1 VVEVSALDQLDYYL
15 TSLDELGGILIDADQ
30 SASVGKGVLRLTLG
44 TILASKGAIFLYHH
58 KNDELSILASQ
69 GLKKR
74 KPFSSPKKLTDQ
86 SVKHRYGHIDLERPP
101 TWITGELKKCIL
113 ESGAKI
119 MVPLFHKDRL
129 LGLLCVGKKFMGE
142 AYTNAEI
149 KILEIVANHLTK
161 ALYNYELIQSVDE
174 KGKQLNLKLLELETL
189 FDISVAISSVLDVDE
204 LGEEILWRS
213 VGILNASK
221 GMMLMPKENSPIL
234 EPNSSFNWEETTV
247 LISKKL
253 TIFKKIEDLKSGV
266 ILAPGDKNSLQK
278 KLGEDHIIIAP
289 LQAKGTVLGYMLLC
303 NKETRH
309 GVEAFT
315 KMDLDLL
322 SALCNQAA
330 VALDNARLF
339 RDIKEAK
346 QFNESILGSIATGV
360 ITLDPLGEIDSINQA
375 GIKILKTKMD
385 EIVGNH
391 YMYMFEK
398 DADIIGLIQKVEIEN
413 TIHSEINMSF
423 LTVSKDAVVN
433 VSAAPR
439 IDIGG
444 NIKGLVI
451 AIEDITDVS
460 KVKNTFKRYVSKQV
474 VDELLDDD
482 SKLNLGG
489 EKREVTIL
497 FSDIRGFTSMS
508 EKMSPENVVSSLNEY
523 FSDMIDIVFKY
534 NGTLD
539 KIIGDELMI
548 VYGAPISAENDTER
562 AVTTA
567 VEMQKQITRLNKIRK
582 KRKDPPITV
591 GIGINRGVV
600 VSGNVGSRDM
610 MDYTVIGDTVNLGA
624 RLCSAA
630 GPGEILVSSSAWK
643 ETRKLYS
650 YKELEP
656 IKVKG
661 KKNKVSVY
669 RIEYESKKLVL
680 KGQNPTK
687 K

>member
-15 TSLDELGGILIDADQ
+15 TSLGELGEILIDADK

-44 TILASKGAIFLYHH
+44 TVMASKGAIFLYHH
-58 KNDELSILASQ
+58 KSDQLSILASQ

-74 KPFSSPKKLTDQ
+74 NLFSSPKKLSSQ
-86 SVKHRYGHIDLERPP
+86 SVKHRYGHIELAPP
-101 TWITGELKKCIL
+101 PSWITGELKKCIL
-113 ESGAKI
+113 ESGGKI
-119 MVPLFHKDRL
+119 LAPLFHKDRL

-142 AYTNAEI
+142 AYTGAEI

-161 ALYNYELIQSVDE
+161 ALYNYELIQNVDE

-234 EPNSSFNWEETTV
+234 EPNSSFNWEGFDA

-253 TIFKKIEDLKSGV
+253 TIFKKIEDSKSGV
-266 ILAPGDKNSLQK
+266 ILTPGDKNSLQK
-278 KLGEDHIIIAP
+278 KLGEDHVIIVPI
-289 LQAKGTVLGYMLLC
+289 QTKENILGYMVLC

-309 GVEAFT
+309 GVDAFT
-315 KMDLDLL
+315 QTDLDLL
-322 SALCNQAA
+322 SALCNQGA

-339 RDIKEAK
+339 KDITEAK

-360 ITLDPLGEIDSINQA
+360 ITLDPLGEIDSINRA
-375 GIKILKTKMD
+375 GMNILKMNKEET
-385 EIVGNH
+385 VGNH
-391 YMYMFEK
+391 YMYLFEK
-398 DADIIGLIQKVEIEN
+398 DMEIIGLIQKVEMDN
-413 TIHSEINMSF
+413 ATHSEINMSF
-423 LTVSKDAVVN
+423 LTVSKETVVN

-439 IDIGG
+439 IDPSGSVR
-444 NIKGLVI
+444 GLVI

-482 SKLNLGG
+482 AKLNLGG
-489 EKREVTIL
+489 EEREVTIL

-508 EKMSPENVVSSLNEY
+508 ENMSPENVVSTLNEY

-548 VYGAPISAENDTER
+548 VYGAPISAEDDTQR

-567 VEMQKQITRLNKIRK
+567 VEMQKQIIRLNKKRR
-582 KRKDPPITV
+582 KRKEIPISA
-591 GIGINRGVV
+591 GIGINRGIV
-600 VSGNVGSRDM
+600 VSGNIGSRDM

-630 GPGEILVSSSAWK
+630 GPGEILVSSTVWK
-643 ETRKLYS
+643 ETPKHYS
-650 YKELEP
+650 YKKLEP

-669 RIEYESKKLVL
+669 LIEHDS
-680 KGQNPTK
+680 
-687 K
+687 

>member
-1 VVEVSALDQLDYYL
+1 MVEVSALDQLDYYL
-15 TSLDELGGILIDADQ
+15 TSLGELGEILIDADK

-44 TILASKGAIFLYHH
+44 TVMASKGAIFLYHH
-58 KNDELSILASQ
+58 KSDQLSILASQ

-74 KPFSSPKKLTDQ
+74 NLFSSPKKLSSQ
-86 SVKHRYGHIDLERPP
+86 SVKHRYGHIELAPP
-101 TWITGELKKCIL
+101 PSWITGELKKCIL
-113 ESGAKI
+113 ESGGKI
-119 MVPLFHKDRL
+119 LAPLFHKDRL

-142 AYTNAEI
+142 AYTGAEI

-161 ALYNYELIQSVDE
+161 ALYNYELIQNVDE

-234 EPNSSFNWEETTV
+234 EPNSSFNWEGFDA

-253 TIFKKIEDLKSGV
+253 TIFKKIEDSKSGA
-266 ILAPGDKNSLQK
+266 ILTPGDKNSLQK
-278 KLGEDHIIIAP
+278 KLGEDHVIIAP
-289 LQAKGTVLGYMLLC
+289 IQAKENILGYMVLC

-309 GVEAFT
+309 GVDAFT
-315 KMDLDLL
+315 QTDLDLL
-322 SALCNQAA
+322 SALCNQGA

-339 RDIKEAK
+339 KDITEAK

-360 ITLDPLGEIDSINQA
+360 ITLDPLGEIDSINRA
-375 GIKILKTKMD
+375 GMNILKMNKD
-385 EIVGNH
+385 ETVGNH
-391 YMYMFEK
+391 YMYLFEK
-398 DADIIGLIQKVEIEN
+398 DMEIIGLIQKVEMDN
-413 TIHSEINMSF
+413 ATHSEINMSF
-423 LTVSKDAVVN
+423 LTVSKETVVN

-439 IDIGG
+439 IDPSGSVR
-444 NIKGLVI
+444 GLVI

-482 SKLNLGG
+482 AKLNLGG
-489 EKREVTIL
+489 EEREVTIL

-508 EKMSPENVVSSLNEY
+508 ENMSPENVVSTLNEY

-548 VYGAPISAENDTER
+548 VYGAPISAEDDTQR
-562 AVTTA
+562 AVATA
-567 VEMQKQITRLNKIRK
+567 VEMQKQIIRLNKKRR
-582 KRKDPPITV
+582 KRKEIPISA
-591 GIGINRGVV
+591 GIGINRGIV
-600 VSGNVGSRDM
+600 VSGNIGSRDM

-630 GPGEILVSSSAWK
+630 GAGEILVSSTVWK
-643 ETRKLYS
+643 ETPKHYS
-650 YKELEP
+650 YKKLEP

-669 RIEYESKKLVL
+669 LIEHDS
-680 KGQNPTK
+680 
-687 K
+687 

>member
-1 VVEVSALDQLDYYL
+1 
-15 TSLDELGGILIDADQ
+15 
-30 SASVGKGVLRLTLG
+30 
-44 TILASKGAIFLYHH
+44 
-58 KNDELSILASQ
+58 
-69 GLKKR
+69 
-74 KPFSSPKKLTDQ
+74 
-86 SVKHRYGHIDLERPP
+86 
-101 TWITGELKKCIL
+101 
-113 ESGAKI
+113 
-119 MVPLFHKDRL
+119 
-129 LGLLCVGKKFMGE
+129 MGE
-142 AYTNAEI
+142 AYTSAEI

-161 ALYNYELIQSVDE
+161 ALYNYELIQNVDE

-234 EPNSSFNWEETTV
+234 EPNSSFNWEDTDA

-253 TIFKKIEDLKSGV
+253 TIFKKIDDSKSGA
-266 ILAPGDKNSLQK
+266 ILTPEDKNSLQK
-278 KLGEDHIIIAP
+278 KLGEDHVIIAP
-289 LQAKGTVLGYMLLC
+289 IQAKENILGYMVLC

-315 KMDLDLL
+315 QTDLDLL
-322 SALCNQAA
+322 SALCNQGA

-339 RDIKEAK
+339 KDITEAK
-346 QFNESILGSIATGV
+346 QFNESILGSIATSV
-360 ITLDPLGEIDSINQA
+360 ITLDPLGEIDSINEA
-375 GIKILKTKMD
+375 GMNILKMNRD
-385 EIVGNH
+385 EIIGNH
-391 YMYMFEK
+391 YMYLFEK
-398 DADIIGLIQKVEIEN
+398 DMEIIGLIQMTEMEN
-413 TIHSEINMSF
+413 TIHSEINMPF
-423 LTVSKDAVVN
+423 LTVSKEAVVN
-433 VSAAPR
+433 VSVAPR
-439 IDIGG
+439 IDPSGSVR
-444 NIKGLVI
+444 GLVI

-482 SKLNLGG
+482 AKLNLGG
-489 EKREVTIL
+489 EEREVTIL

-508 EKMSPENVVSSLNEY
+508 ENMSPENVVSTLNEY

-548 VYGAPISAENDTER
+548 VYGAPISAKDDTQR

-567 VEMQKQITRLNKIRK
+567 VEMQKQITRLNNKRK
-582 KRKDPPITV
+582 KRNDMPISA
-591 GIGINRGVV
+591 GIGINRGIV
-600 VSGNVGSRDM
+600 VSGNIGSRDM

-630 GPGEILVSSSAWK
+630 GSGEILVSSTVWK
-643 ETRKLYS
+643 ETQKHYS
-650 YKELEP
+650 YKKLEP

-661 KKNKVSVY
+661 KKNKVGVY
-669 RIEYESKKLVL
+669 RIDHD
-680 KGQNPTK
+680 G
-687 K
+687 

>member
-1 VVEVSALDQLDYYL
+1 MVEVSAVDQLDYYL
-15 TSLDELGGILIDADQ
+15 TSLDELGEILIDADQ

-44 TILASKGAIFLYHH
+44 TVMASKGAIFLYHH
-58 KNDELSILASQ
+58 SSDQLSILASQ

-74 KPFSSPKKLTDQ
+74 NPFSSPKKLPSQ
-86 SVKHRYGHIDLERPP
+86 SAKHRYGHIELESPP
-101 TWITGELKKCIL
+101 SWITGELKKCIL
-113 ESGAKI
+113 ESGGKI
-119 MVPLFHKDRL
+119 LVPLFHKDRL

-149 KILEIVANHLTK
+149 KILEIIASHLTK
-161 ALYNYELIQSVDE
+161 ALYNYELIQNVDE

-234 EPNSSFNWEETTV
+234 EPNSSFNWEDSDA

-253 TIFKKIEDLKSGV
+253 TIFKKIDDSKSGV
-266 ILAPGDKNSLQK
+266 ILTPEDKNSLQK
-278 KLGEDHIIIAP
+278 KLGEDHVIIAP
-289 LQAKGTVLGYMLLC
+289 IQAKENILGYMVLC

-315 KMDLDLL
+315 QTDLDLL
-322 SALCNQAA
+322 SALCNQGA

-339 RDIKEAK
+339 KDITEAK

-360 ITLDPLGEIDSINQA
+360 ITLDPLGEIDSINRA
-375 GIKILKTKMD
+375 GTNILKMNRDDT
-385 EIVGNH
+385 IGNH
-391 YMYMFEK
+391 YMYLFEK
-398 DADIIGLIQKVEIEN
+398 DMEIIGLIQRAEMEN
-413 TIHSEINMSF
+413 TTHSEINMSF
-423 LTVSKDAVVN
+423 LTVSKEAVVN

-439 IDIGG
+439 IDPNGSVR
-444 NIKGLVI
+444 GLVV

-482 SKLNLGG
+482 AKLNLGG
-489 EKREVTIL
+489 EEREVTIL

-508 EKMSPENVVSSLNEY
+508 ENMSPENVVSTLNEY

-548 VYGAPISAENDTER
+548 VYGAPISAEDDTQR

-567 VEMQKQITRLNKIRK
+567 VEMQKQIICLNKKRK
-582 KRKDPPITV
+582 KRKDMPISA
-591 GIGINRGVV
+591 GIGINRGIV
-600 VSGNVGSRDM
+600 VSGNIGSRDM

-630 GPGEILVSSSAWK
+630 GPGEILVSSTVWK
-643 ETRKLYS
+643 ETQKHYS
-650 YKELEP
+650 YKKLEP

-661 KKNKVSVY
+661 KKNKVSIY
-669 RIEYESKKLVL
+669 RIEHD
-680 KGQNPTK
+680 G
-687 K
+687 

>member
-1 VVEVSALDQLDYYL
+1 MVDVGLSDQFDYYL
-15 TSLDELGGILIDADQ
+15 GSLGELGEILIDADQ

-44 TILASKGAIFLYHH
+44 TVMASKGAIFLYHH
-58 KNDELSILASQ
+58 SSDQLSILASQ

-74 KPFSSPKKLTDQ
+74 NPFSSPKKLPSQ
-86 SVKHRYGHIDLERPP
+86 SAKHRYGHIELESPP
-101 TWITGELKKCIL
+101 SWITGELKKCIL
-113 ESGAKI
+113 ESGGKI
-119 MVPLFHKDRL
+119 LAPLFHKDRL

-149 KILEIVANHLTK
+149 KILEIVASHLTK
-161 ALYNYELIQSVDE
+161 ALYNYELIQNVDE

-234 EPNSSFNWEETTV
+234 EPNSSFNWEDSDA

-253 TIFKKIEDLKSGV
+253 TIFKKIDDSKSGV
-266 ILAPGDKNSLQK
+266 ILTPEDKNSLQK
-278 KLGEDHIIIAP
+278 KLGEDHVIIAP
-289 LQAKGTVLGYMLLC
+289 IQAKENILGYMVLC

-315 KMDLDLL
+315 QTDLDLL
-322 SALCNQAA
+322 SALCNQGA

-339 RDIKEAK
+339 KDITEAK

-360 ITLDPLGEIDSINQA
+360 ITLDPLGEIDSINRA
-375 GIKILKTKMD
+375 GMNILKMNRD
-385 EIVGNH
+385 ETVGNH
-391 YMYMFEK
+391 YMYLFEK
-398 DADIIGLIQKVEIEN
+398 DMEIIGLIQRTEMEN
-413 TIHSEINMSF
+413 TTHSEINMSF
-423 LTVSKDAVVN
+423 LTASKEAVVN
-433 VSAAPR
+433 VSVAPR
-439 IDIGG
+439 IDPSGSVR
-444 NIKGLVI
+444 GLVI

-482 SKLNLGG
+482 AKLNLGG
-489 EKREVTIL
+489 EEREVTIL

-508 EKMSPENVVSSLNEY
+508 ENMSPENVVSTLNEY

-548 VYGAPISAENDTER
+548 VYGAPISAEDDTQR
-562 AVTTA
+562 AVT
-567 VEMQKQITRLNKIRK
+567 QQWKCKNRL
-582 KRKDPPITV
+582 P
-591 GIGINRGVV
+591 
-600 VSGNVGSRDM
+600 
-610 MDYTVIGDTVNLGA
+610 A
-624 RLCSAA
+624 
-630 GPGEILVSSSAWK
+630 
-643 ETRKLYS
+643 
-650 YKELEP
+650 
-656 IKVKG
+656 
-661 KKNKVSVY
+661 
-669 RIEYESKKLVL
+669 
-680 KGQNPTK
+680 
-687 K
+687 

>member
-1 VVEVSALDQLDYYL
+1 MIETSATDQLDYYL
-15 TSLDELGGILIDADQ
+15 TSLDELGEILIDAEQ
-30 SASVGKGVLRLTLG
+30 SGSVGKGILRLTLG
-44 TILASKGAIFLYHH
+44 TVMASKGAIFLYNQ
-58 KNDELSILASQ
+58 KKDELSILASQ

-74 KPFSSPKKLTDQ
+74 KPFSPPKKLPDQ
-86 SVKHRYGHIDLERPP
+86 SEKHRYDHIKLDKTPQ
-101 TWITGELKKCIL
+101 WITGELKKCIT
-113 ESGAKI
+113 ESDMKI
-119 MVPLFHKDRL
+119 LVPLFHKDHM
-129 LGLLCVGKKFMGE
+129 LGVLCVGKKFMGE
-142 AYTNAEI
+142 IFTEAEL
-149 KILEIVANHLTK
+149 KILEIIANHLTK
-161 ALYNYELIQSVDE
+161 ALYNYELIQDVEE
-174 KGKQLNLKLLELETL
+174 KQTQLNLKLLELETL

-221 GMMLMPKENSPIL
+221 GMMLVPKENSPIL
-234 EPNSSFNWEETTV
+234 EPNSSFNWEDMDA

-253 TIFKKIEDLKSGV
+253 AVFKKIEDEKSGL
-266 ILAPGDKNSLQK
+266 IFTPEDKNSLQK
-278 KLGEDHIIIAP
+278 KLGEYHIIIAP
-289 LQAKGTVLGYMLLC
+289 LRAKDNLLGYMLLC

-315 KMDLDLL
+315 QTDLDLL
-322 SALCNQAA
+322 SALCNQGA

-339 RDIKEAK
+339 KDITKAK

-375 GIKILKTKMD
+375 GLDILKMSMD
-385 EIVGNH
+385 EIIGNH
-391 YMYMFEK
+391 YMYLFEK
-398 DADIIGLIQKVEIEN
+398 DDEILELIQMAELEN
-413 TIHSEINMSF
+413 TTHSEINMSF
-423 LTVSKDAVVN
+423 LTVSIEAVVN
-433 VSAAPR
+433 VSVAPR
-439 IDIGG
+439 IDPDG
-444 NIKGLVI
+444 NIQGLVI
-451 AIEDITDVS
+451 AIEDISDVS

-482 SKLNLGG
+482 AKLNLGG
-489 EKREVTIL
+489 EEREVTIL

-508 EKMSPENVVSSLNEY
+508 ENMNPESVVSTLNEY

-548 VYGAPISAENDTER
+548 VYGAPISAEDDTQR

-567 VEMQKQITRLNKIRK
+567 VEMQEQITRLNKKRK
-582 KRKDPPITV
+582 KRKDAPIMV

-600 VSGNVGSRDM
+600 VSGNIGSRDM

-630 GPGEILVSSSAWK
+630 GPGEILVSPTVWK
-643 ETRKLYS
+643 ETKKQYSFEKLD
-650 YKELEP
+650 P

-661 KKNKVSVY
+661 KKNKVMVY
-669 RIEYESKKLVL
+669 RIENGK
-680 KGQNPTK
+680 
-687 K
+687 

>member
-1 VVEVSALDQLDYYL
+1 VVEVSAVDQLDYYL
-15 TSLDELGGILIDADQ
+15 TSLDELGEILIDADQ

-44 TILASKGAIFLYHH
+44 TVMASKGAIFLYHH
-58 KNDELSILASQ
+58 KSDQLSILASQ

-74 KPFSSPKKLTDQ
+74 NPFSSPKKLSSQ
-86 SVKHRYGHIDLERPP
+86 SVKHRYGHIELIPP
-101 TWITGELKKCIL
+101 PSWITGELKKCIL
-113 ESGAKI
+113 ESGGKI
-119 MVPLFHKDRL
+119 LAPLFHKDRL

-142 AYTNAEI
+142 AYTGAEI

-161 ALYNYELIQSVDE
+161 ALYNYELIQNVDE

-234 EPNSSFNWEETTV
+234 EPNSSFNWEGFDA

-253 TIFKKIEDLKSGV
+253 TIFKKIEDSKSGA
-266 ILAPGDKNSLQK
+266 ILTPGDKNSLQK
-278 KLGEDHIIIAP
+278 KLGEDHVIIAP
-289 LQAKGTVLGYMLLC
+289 IQAKENILGYMVLC

-309 GVEAFT
+309 GVDAFT
-315 KMDLDLL
+315 QTDLDLL
-322 SALCNQAA
+322 SALCNQGA

-339 RDIKEAK
+339 KDITEAK

-360 ITLDPLGEIDSINQA
+360 ITLDPLGEIDSINRA
-375 GIKILKTKMD
+375 GMNILKMNKD
-385 EIVGNH
+385 ETVGNH
-391 YMYMFEK
+391 YMYLFEK
-398 DADIIGLIQKVEIEN
+398 DMEIIGLIQRVEMDN
-413 TIHSEINMSF
+413 ATHSEINMSF
-423 LTVSKDAVVN
+423 LTVSKETVVN

-439 IDIGG
+439 IDPSGSVR
-444 NIKGLVI
+444 GLVI

-482 SKLNLGG
+482 AKLNLGG
-489 EKREVTIL
+489 EEREVTIL

-508 EKMSPENVVSSLNEY
+508 ENMSPESVVSTLNEY

-548 VYGAPISAENDTER
+548 VYGAPISAEDDTQR

-567 VEMQKQITRLNKIRK
+567 VEMQKQIIRLNKKRR
-582 KRKDPPITV
+582 KRKEIPISA
-591 GIGINRGVV
+591 GIGINRGIV
-600 VSGNVGSRDM
+600 VSGNIGSRDM

-630 GPGEILVSSSAWK
+630 GPGEILVSSTVWK
-643 ETRKLYS
+643 ETPKHYS
-650 YKELEP
+650 YKKLEP

-669 RIEYESKKLVL
+669 LIEHDS
-680 KGQNPTK
+680 
-687 K
+687 

>member
-1 VVEVSALDQLDYYL
+1 MVEVNALDQLDYYL
-15 TSLDELGGILIDADQ
+15 ASLDELGEILIDADQ
-30 SASVGKGVLRLTLG
+30 SASVSKGVLRLTLG
-44 TILASKGAIFLYHH
+44 TVMASKGAIFLYHH
-58 KNDELSILASQ
+58 EGDQLSILAAQ
-69 GLKKR
+69 GLKKQN
-74 KPFSSPKKLTDQ
+74 PFSSPRNLSGQ
-86 SVKHRYGHIDLERPP
+86 CLKHRHGHIELDKNQS
-101 TWITGELKKCIL
+101 WITGELKKCIL
-113 ESGAKI
+113 ELGAKI
-119 MVPLFHKDRL
+119 LVPLFHKDRL

-142 AYTNAEI
+142 SYTSAEI
-149 KILEIVANHLTK
+149 KILKIVANHLTK

-234 EPNSSFNWEETTV
+234 EPNSSFNWEDTDV
-247 LISKKL
+247 LISKRL
-253 TIFKKIEDLKSGV
+253 TIFKKIDDIKSGV
-266 ILAPGDKNSLQK
+266 ILTPEDKNSLQK
-278 KLGEDHIIIAP
+278 KLGEHHIIIAP
-289 LQAKGTVLGYMLLC
+289 IRAKDNILGYMVLC

-315 KMDLDLL
+315 QTDLDLL
-322 SALCNQAA
+322 SALCNQGA

-339 RDIKEAK
+339 RDITEAK

-375 GIKILKTKMD
+375 GMNILKMNSD
-385 EIVGNH
+385 EIIGNH
-391 YMYMFEK
+391 YMYLFEK
-398 DADIIGLIQKVEIEN
+398 DMEIIGLIQMTEMEN
-413 TIHSEINMSF
+413 KIHSEINMSF
-423 LTVSKDAVVN
+423 LTVSKEAVVN
-433 VSAAPR
+433 VSVAPR
-439 IDIGG
+439 IDPSGSVR
-444 NIKGLVI
+444 GLVI

-482 SKLNLGG
+482 AKLNLGG
-489 EKREVTIL
+489 EEREVTIL

-508 EKMSPENVVSSLNEY
+508 ENMSPENVVSTLNEY

-548 VYGAPISAENDTER
+548 VYGAPISAKDDTQR

-567 VEMQKQITRLNKIRK
+567 VEMQKQITRLNKERT
-582 KRKDPPITV
+582 KRKDMPISA
-591 GIGINRGVV
+591 GIGINRGIV
-600 VSGNVGSRDM
+600 VSGNIGSRDM

-630 GPGEILVSSSAWK
+630 GPGEILVSSAVWK
-643 ETRKLYS
+643 ETQKHCS
-650 YKELEP
+650 YKKLEP

-661 KKNKVSVY
+661 KKNKVGVY
-669 RIEYESKKLVL
+669 RIEHD
-680 KGQNPTK
+680 G
-687 K
+687 

>member
-1 VVEVSALDQLDYYL
+1 MVEVNALDRLDYYL
-15 TSLDELGGILIDADQ
+15 ASLDELGEILIDADQ
-30 SASVGKGVLRLTLG
+30 SASVSKGVLRLTLG
-44 TILASKGAIFLYHH
+44 TVMASKGAIFLYHH
-58 KNDELSILASQ
+58 EGDQLSILAAQ
-69 GLKKR
+69 GLKKET
-74 KPFSSPKKLTDQ
+74 PLSSPRNLSGQ
-86 SVKHRYGHIDLERPP
+86 CLKHRYGHIELDKNQS
-101 TWITGELKKCIL
+101 WITGELKKGIL
-113 ESGAKI
+113 ELGAKI
-119 MVPLFHKDRL
+119 LVPLFHKDRL

-142 AYTNAEI
+142 SYTSAEI
-149 KILEIVANHLTK
+149 KILKIVANHLTK
-161 ALYNYELIQSVDE
+161 ALYNYELIQNVDE

-234 EPNSSFNWEETTV
+234 EPNSSFNWEDTDV

-253 TIFKKIEDLKSGV
+253 TIFKKIDDIKSGV
-266 ILAPGDKNSLQK
+266 ILTPEDKNSLQK
-278 KLGEDHIIIAP
+278 KLGEHHIIIAP
-289 LQAKGTVLGYMLLC
+289 IRAKDNILGYMVLC

-315 KMDLDLL
+315 QTDLDLL
-322 SALCNQAA
+322 SALCNQGA

-339 RDIKEAK
+339 KDITEAK

-375 GIKILKTKMD
+375 GMNILKMNSD
-385 EIVGNH
+385 EIIGNH
-391 YMYMFEK
+391 YMYLFEK
-398 DADIIGLIQKVEIEN
+398 DMEIIGLIQMTEMEN
-413 TIHSEINMSF
+413 KIHSEINMSF
-423 LTVSKDAVVN
+423 LTVSKEAVVN
-433 VSAAPR
+433 VSVAPR
-439 IDIGG
+439 IDPSGSVR
-444 NIKGLVI
+444 GLVI

-482 SKLNLGG
+482 AKLNLGG
-489 EKREVTIL
+489 EEREVTIL

-508 EKMSPENVVSSLNEY
+508 ENMSPENVVSTLNEY

-548 VYGAPISAENDTER
+548 VYGAPISAEDDTQR

-567 VEMQKQITRLNKIRK
+567 VEMQKQIICLNKKRK
-582 KRKDPPITV
+582 KRKDMPISA
-591 GIGINRGVV
+591 GIGINRGIV
-600 VSGNVGSRDM
+600 VSGNIGSRDM

-630 GPGEILVSSSAWK
+630 GPGEILVSSTVWK
-643 ETRKLYS
+643 ETQKYYS
-650 YKELEP
+650 YKKLEP

-661 KKNKVSVY
+661 KKNKVSIY
-669 RIEYESKKLVL
+669 RIEHD
-680 KGQNPTK
+680 G
-687 K
+687 

>member
-1 VVEVSALDQLDYYL
+1 MVEVSAVDQLDYYL
-15 TSLDELGGILIDADQ
+15 TSLDELGEILIDADQ

-44 TILASKGAIFLYHH
+44 TVMASKGAIFLYHP
-58 KNDELSILASQ
+58 KSDQLSILASQ

-74 KPFSSPKKLTDQ
+74 NPFPSPKNLSDKSL
-86 SVKHRYGHIDLERPP
+86 KHRYGHIDLDKNHS
-101 TWITGELKKCIL
+101 WITGKLKKCIL
-113 ESGAKI
+113 ELSAKI
-119 MVPLFHKDRL
+119 LVPLFHKDRL
-129 LGLLCVGKKFMGE
+129 LGVLCVGKKFMGE
-142 AYTNAEI
+142 AYTSAEI

-161 ALYNYELIQSVDE
+161 ALYNYELIQNVDE

-234 EPNSSFNWEETTV
+234 EPNSSFNWEDTDA

-253 TIFKKIEDLKSGV
+253 TIFKKIDDSKSGA
-266 ILAPGDKNSLQK
+266 ILTPEDKNSLQK
-278 KLGEDHIIIAP
+278 KLGEDHVIIAP
-289 LQAKGTVLGYMLLC
+289 IQAKENILGYMVLC

-315 KMDLDLL
+315 QTDLDLL
-322 SALCNQAA
+322 SALCNQGA

-339 RDIKEAK
+339 KDITEAK
-346 QFNESILGSIATGV
+346 QFNESILGSIATSV
-360 ITLDPLGEIDSINQA
+360 ITIDPLGEIDSINQA
-375 GIKILKTKMD
+375 GMNILKMNRD
-385 EIVGNH
+385 EIIGNH
-391 YMYMFEK
+391 YMYLFEK
-398 DADIIGLIQKVEIEN
+398 DMEIIGLIQMTEMEN
-413 TIHSEINMSF
+413 TIHSEINMPF
-423 LTVSKDAVVN
+423 LTVSKEAVVN
-433 VSAAPR
+433 VSVAPR
-439 IDIGG
+439 IDPSGSVR
-444 NIKGLVI
+444 GLVI

-482 SKLNLGG
+482 AKLNLGG
-489 EKREVTIL
+489 EEREVTIL

-508 EKMSPENVVSSLNEY
+508 ENMSPENVVSTLNEY

-548 VYGAPISAENDTER
+548 VYGAPISAKDDTQR

-567 VEMQKQITRLNKIRK
+567 VEMQKQITRLNNKRK
-582 KRKDPPITV
+582 KRNDMPISA
-591 GIGINRGVV
+591 GIGINRGIV
-600 VSGNVGSRDM
+600 VSGNIGSRDM

-630 GPGEILVSSSAWK
+630 GSGEILVSSTVWK
-643 ETRKLYS
+643 ETQKHYS
-650 YKELEP
+650 YKKLEP

-661 KKNKVSVY
+661 KKNKVGVY
-669 RIEYESKKLVL
+669 RIDHD
-680 KGQNPTK
+680 G
-687 K
+687 

>member
-1 VVEVSALDQLDYYL
+1 MVDIGLSDQLDYYL
-15 TSLDELGGILIDADQ
+15 ASLDELGEILIDADQ
-30 SASVGKGVLRLTLG
+30 SASVSKGVLRLTLG
-44 TILASKGAIFLYHH
+44 TVMASKGAIFLYHH
-58 KNDELSILASQ
+58 EGDQLSILAAQ
-69 GLKKR
+69 GLKKQN
-74 KPFSSPKKLTDQ
+74 PFSSPRNLSGQ
-86 SVKHRYGHIDLERPP
+86 CLKHRHGHIELDKNQS
-101 TWITGELKKCIL
+101 WITGELKKCIL
-113 ESGAKI
+113 ELGAKI
-119 MVPLFHKDRL
+119 LVPLFHKDRL

-142 AYTNAEI
+142 SYTSAEI
-149 KILEIVANHLTK
+149 KILKIVANHLTK

-234 EPNSSFNWEETTV
+234 EPNSSFNWEDTDV

-253 TIFKKIEDLKSGV
+253 TIFKKIDDIKSGV
-266 ILAPGDKNSLQK
+266 ILTPEDKNSLQK
-278 KLGEDHIIIAP
+278 KLGEHHIIIAP
-289 LQAKGTVLGYMLLC
+289 IRAKDNILGYMVLC

-315 KMDLDLL
+315 QTDLDLL
-322 SALCNQAA
+322 SALCNQGA

-339 RDIKEAK
+339 KDITEAK

-375 GIKILKTKMD
+375 GMNILKMNSD
-385 EIVGNH
+385 EIIGNH
-391 YMYMFEK
+391 YMYLFEK
-398 DADIIGLIQKVEIEN
+398 DMEIIGLIQMTEMEN
-413 TIHSEINMSF
+413 KIHSEINMSF
-423 LTVSKDAVVN
+423 LTVSKEAVVN
-433 VSAAPR
+433 VSVAPR
-439 IDIGG
+439 IDPSGSVR
-444 NIKGLVI
+444 GLVI

-482 SKLNLGG
+482 AKLNLGG
-489 EKREVTIL
+489 EEREVTIL

-508 EKMSPENVVSSLNEY
+508 ENMSPENVVSTLNEY

-548 VYGAPISAENDTER
+548 VYGAPISAKDDTQR

-567 VEMQKQITRLNKIRK
+567 VEMQKQITRLNKERT
-582 KRKDPPITV
+582 KRKDMPISA
-591 GIGINRGVV
+591 GIGINRGIV
-600 VSGNVGSRDM
+600 VSGNIGSRDM

-630 GPGEILVSSSAWK
+630 GPGEILVSSAVWK
-643 ETRKLYS
+643 ETQKHCS
-650 YKELEP
+650 YKKLEP

-661 KKNKVSVY
+661 KKNKVGVY
-669 RIEYESKKLVL
+669 RIEHD
-680 KGQNPTK
+680 G
-687 K
+687 

>member
-1 VVEVSALDQLDYYL
+1 VVEVSAGDQLDYYL
-15 TSLDELGGILIDADQ
+15 TSLDELGEILIDADQ

-44 TILASKGAIFLYHH
+44 TVMASKGAIFLYHH
-58 KNDELSILASQ
+58 KSDQLSILASQ

-74 KPFSSPKKLTDQ
+74 NPFSSPKKLSSQ
-86 SVKHRYGHIDLERPP
+86 SVKHRYGHIELVPP
-101 TWITGELKKCIL
+101 PSWITGELKKCIL
-113 ESGAKI
+113 ESGGKI
-119 MVPLFHKDRL
+119 LAPLFHKDRL

-142 AYTNAEI
+142 AYTGAEI

-161 ALYNYELIQSVDE
+161 ALYNYELIQNVDE

-234 EPNSSFNWEETTV
+234 EPNSSFNWEGFDA

-253 TIFKKIEDLKSGV
+253 TIFKKIEDSKSGA
-266 ILAPGDKNSLQK
+266 ILTPGDKNSLQK
-278 KLGEDHIIIAP
+278 KLGEDHVIIAP
-289 LQAKGTVLGYMLLC
+289 IQAKENILGYMVLC

-309 GVEAFT
+309 GVDAFT
-315 KMDLDLL
+315 QTDLDLL
-322 SALCNQAA
+322 SALCNQGA

-339 RDIKEAK
+339 KDITEAK

-360 ITLDPLGEIDSINQA
+360 ITLDPLGEIDSINRA
-375 GIKILKTKMD
+375 GMNILKMNKD
-385 EIVGNH
+385 ETVGNH
-391 YMYMFEK
+391 YMYLFEK
-398 DADIIGLIQKVEIEN
+398 DMEIIGLIQRVEMDN
-413 TIHSEINMSF
+413 ATHSEINMSF
-423 LTVSKDAVVN
+423 LTVSKETVVN

-439 IDIGG
+439 IDPSGSVR
-444 NIKGLVI
+444 GLVI

-482 SKLNLGG
+482 AKLNLGG
-489 EKREVTIL
+489 EEREVTIL

-508 EKMSPENVVSSLNEY
+508 ENMSPESVVSTLNEY

-548 VYGAPISAENDTER
+548 VYGAPISAEDDTQR

-567 VEMQKQITRLNKIRK
+567 VEMQKQIIRLNKKRR
-582 KRKDPPITV
+582 KRKEIPISA
-591 GIGINRGVV
+591 GIGINRGIV
-600 VSGNVGSRDM
+600 VSGNIGSRDM

-630 GPGEILVSSSAWK
+630 GPGEILVSSTVWK
-643 ETRKLYS
+643 ETPKHYS
-650 YKELEP
+650 YKKLEP

-669 RIEYESKKLVL
+669 LIEHDS
-680 KGQNPTK
+680 
-687 K
+687 

>member
-15 TSLDELGGILIDADQ
+15 TSLDELGEILIDADQ
-30 SASVGKGVLRLTLG
+30 SASVSKGVLRLALG
-44 TILASKGAIFLYHH
+44 TVMASKGAIFLYHP
-58 KNDELSILASQ
+58 NTDQLSILASQ
-69 GLKKR
+69 GLKKQN
-74 KPFSSPKKLTDQ
+74 PFSSPKKLLKQ
-86 SVKHRYGHIDLERPP
+86 SGKYKNTHLALDKNQP
-101 TWITGELKKCIL
+101 WITGELKKCTLELGTKIL
-113 ESGAKI
+113 
-119 MVPLFHKDRL
+119 VPLFHKDRL

-142 AYTNAEI
+142 AYTGAEI

-161 ALYNYELIQSVDE
+161 ALYNYELIRNVDE

-189 FDISVAISSVLDVDE
+189 FDISVAISSVLDIDE

-234 EPNSSFNWEETTV
+234 EPNSSFNWEDTDV

-253 TIFKKIEDLKSGV
+253 TVFKNINDTKSGI
-266 ILAPGDKNSLQK
+266 ILTPKDKNSLQK
-278 KLGEDHIIIAP
+278 KLGEDHVIIAP
-289 LQAKGTVLGYMLLC
+289 IQAKDNILGYMILC
-303 NKETRH
+303 NKETRY

-315 KMDLDLL
+315 QTDLDLL
-322 SALCNQAA
+322 SALCNQGA

-339 RDIKEAK
+339 KDITEAK
-346 QFNESILGSIATGV
+346 QFNESVLGSIATGV

-375 GIKILKTKMD
+375 GMNILKMKKEET
-385 EIVGNH
+385 IGNH
-391 YMYMFEK
+391 YMYLFEK
-398 DADIIGLIQKVEIEN
+398 DMEIIGLIQMAEMEN
-413 TIHSEINMSF
+413 ITHSEINMPF
-423 LTVSKDAVVN
+423 LTASKETVVN
-433 VSAAPR
+433 VSVAPR
-439 IDIGG
+439 IDPGG
-444 NIKGLVI
+444 NVRGLVI

-482 SKLNLGG
+482 AKLNLGG
-489 EKREVTIL
+489 EEREVTIL

-508 EKMSPENVVSSLNEY
+508 EKMSPENVVSTLNEY

-548 VYGAPISAENDTER
+548 VYGAPISAKDDTLR
-562 AVTTA
+562 AVATA
-567 VEMQKQITRLNKIRK
+567 VEMQKQIALLNKERI
-582 KRKDPPITV
+582 KRKDTPISA
-591 GIGINRGVV
+591 GIGINRGIV
-600 VSGNVGSRDM
+600 VSGNIGSRDM

-630 GPGEILVSSSAWK
+630 GPEEILVSPTVWK
-643 ETRKLYS
+643 ETQKDYS
-650 YKELEP
+650 YKKLEP

-661 KKNKVSVY
+661 KKKKVDVY
-669 RIEYESKKLVL
+669 RIT
-680 KGQNPTK
+680 QND
-687 K
+687 

>member
-1 VVEVSALDQLDYYL
+1 MVEVSAVDQLDYYL
-15 TSLDELGGILIDADQ
+15 TSLDELGEILIDADQ

-44 TILASKGAIFLYHH
+44 TVMASKGAIFLYHP
-58 KNDELSILASQ
+58 KSDQLSILASQ

-74 KPFSSPKKLTDQ
+74 NPFPSPKNLSDKSL
-86 SVKHRYGHIDLERPP
+86 KHRYGHIDLDKNHS
-101 TWITGELKKCIL
+101 WITGKLKKCIL
-113 ESGAKI
+113 ELSAKI
-119 MVPLFHKDRL
+119 LVPLFHKDRL
-129 LGLLCVGKKFMGE
+129 LGVLCVGKKFMGE
-142 AYTNAEI
+142 AYTSAEI

-161 ALYNYELIQSVDE
+161 ALYNYELIQNVDE

-234 EPNSSFNWEETTV
+234 EPNSSFNWEDTDA

-253 TIFKKIEDLKSGV
+253 TIFKKIDDSKSGA
-266 ILAPGDKNSLQK
+266 ILTPEDKNSLQK
-278 KLGEDHIIIAP
+278 KLGEDHVIIAP
-289 LQAKGTVLGYMLLC
+289 IQAKENILGYMVLC

-315 KMDLDLL
+315 QTDLDLL
-322 SALCNQAA
+322 SALCNQGA

-339 RDIKEAK
+339 KDITEAK
-346 QFNESILGSIATGV
+346 QFNESILGSIATSV
-360 ITLDPLGEIDSINQA
+360 ITIDPLGEIDSINQA
-375 GIKILKTKMD
+375 GMNILKMNRD
-385 EIVGNH
+385 EIIGNH
-391 YMYMFEK
+391 YMYLFEK
-398 DADIIGLIQKVEIEN
+398 DMEIIGLIQMTEMEN

-423 LTVSKDAVVN
+423 LTVSKEAVVN
-433 VSAAPR
+433 VSVAPR
-439 IDIGG
+439 IDPSGSVR
-444 NIKGLVI
+444 GLVI

-482 SKLNLGG
+482 AKLNLGG
-489 EKREVTIL
+489 EEREVTIL

-508 EKMSPENVVSSLNEY
+508 ENMSPENVVSTLNEY

-548 VYGAPISAENDTER
+548 VYGAPISAKDDTQR

-567 VEMQKQITRLNKIRK
+567 VEMQKQITRLNNKRK
-582 KRKDPPITV
+582 KRNDMPISA
-591 GIGINRGVV
+591 GIGINRGIV
-600 VSGNVGSRDM
+600 VSGNIGSRDM

-630 GPGEILVSSSAWK
+630 GSGEILVSSTVWK
-643 ETRKLYS
+643 ETQKHYS
-650 YKELEP
+650 YKKLEP

-661 KKNKVSVY
+661 KKNKVGVY
-669 RIEYESKKLVL
+669 RIDHD
-680 KGQNPTK
+680 G
-687 K
+687 

>member
-1 VVEVSALDQLDYYL
+1 MVEVSAVDQLDYYL
-15 TSLDELGGILIDADQ
+15 TSLDELGEILIDADQ

-44 TILASKGAIFLYHH
+44 TVMASKGAIFLYHH
-58 KNDELSILASQ
+58 KSDQLSILASQ

-74 KPFSSPKKLTDQ
+74 NPFSSPKKLSRQ
-86 SVKHRYGHIDLERPP
+86 SVKHRYGHIELAPHP
-101 TWITGELKKCIL
+101 SWITGELKKCIL
-113 ESGAKI
+113 ESGGKI
-119 MVPLFHKDRL
+119 LAPLFHKDRL

-142 AYTNAEI
+142 AYTGAEI

-161 ALYNYELIQSVDE
+161 ALYNYELIQNVDE

-234 EPNSSFNWEETTV
+234 EPSSSFNWEDIDA

-253 TIFKKIEDLKSGV
+253 TIFKKIEDSKSGA
-266 ILAPGDKNSLQK
+266 ILKPGDKNSLQK
-278 KLGEDHIIIAP
+278 KLGEDHVIIAP
-289 LQAKGTVLGYMLLC
+289 IQAKENILGYMVLC
-303 NKETRH
+303 NKETRR
-309 GVEAFT
+309 GVDVFT
-315 KMDLDLL
+315 QTDLDLL
-322 SALCNQAA
+322 SALCNQGA

-339 RDIKEAK
+339 KDITEAK

-360 ITLDPLGEIDSINQA
+360 ITLDPLGEIDSINRA
-375 GIKILKTKMD
+375 GMNILKINKD
-385 EIVGNH
+385 ETVGNH
-391 YMYMFEK
+391 YMYLFEK
-398 DADIIGLIQKVEIEN
+398 DMEIIGLIQKVEMDN
-413 TIHSEINMSF
+413 ATHSEINMSF
-423 LTVSKDAVVN
+423 LTVSKETVVN

-439 IDIGG
+439 IDPSGSVR
-444 NIKGLVI
+444 GLVI

-460 KVKNTFKRYVSKQV
+460 KVKSTFKRYVSKQV
-474 VDELLDDD
+474 VDELLGDDA
-482 SKLNLGG
+482 KLNLGG
-489 EKREVTIL
+489 EEREVTIL

-508 EKMSPENVVSSLNEY
+508 ENMSPENVVSTLNEY

-548 VYGAPISAENDTER
+548 VYGAPISAEDDTQR

-567 VEMQKQITRLNKIRK
+567 VEMQKQITRLNKKRR
-582 KRKDPPITV
+582 KRKEIPISA
-591 GIGINRGVV
+591 GIGINRGIV
-600 VSGNVGSRDM
+600 VSGNIGSRDM

-630 GPGEILVSSSAWK
+630 GPGETLVSSTVWK
-643 ETRKLYS
+643 ETQKHYS
-650 YKELEP
+650 YKKLEP

-661 KKNKVSVY
+661 KKNKVGVY
-669 RIEYESKKLVL
+669 RIEHD
-680 KGQNPTK
+680 G
-687 K
+687 

>member
-1 VVEVSALDQLDYYL
+1 VVEVSAVDQLDYYL
-15 TSLDELGGILIDADQ
+15 TSLDELGEILIDADQ

-44 TILASKGAIFLYHH
+44 TVMASKGAIFLYHH
-58 KNDELSILASQ
+58 KSDQLSILASQ

-74 KPFSSPKKLTDQ
+74 NPFSSPKKLSSQ
-86 SVKHRYGHIDLERPP
+86 SVKHRYGHIELVPP
-101 TWITGELKKCIL
+101 PSWITGELKKCIL
-113 ESGAKI
+113 ESGGKI
-119 MVPLFHKDRL
+119 LAPLFHKDRL

-142 AYTNAEI
+142 AYTGAEI

-161 ALYNYELIQSVDE
+161 ALYNYELIQNVDE

-234 EPNSSFNWEETTV
+234 EPNSSFNWEGFDA

-253 TIFKKIEDLKSGV
+253 TIFKKIEDSKSGA
-266 ILAPGDKNSLQK
+266 ILTPGDKNSLQK
-278 KLGEDHIIIAP
+278 KLGEDHVIIAP
-289 LQAKGTVLGYMLLC
+289 IQAKENILGYMVLC

-309 GVEAFT
+309 GVDAFT
-315 KMDLDLL
+315 QTDLDLL
-322 SALCNQAA
+322 SALCNQGA

-339 RDIKEAK
+339 KDITEAK

-360 ITLDPLGEIDSINQA
+360 ITLDPLGEIDSINRA
-375 GIKILKTKMD
+375 GMNILKMNKD
-385 EIVGNH
+385 ETVGNH
-391 YMYMFEK
+391 YMYLFEK
-398 DADIIGLIQKVEIEN
+398 DMEIIGLIQRVEMDN
-413 TIHSEINMSF
+413 ATHSEINMSF
-423 LTVSKDAVVN
+423 LTVSKETVVN

-439 IDIGG
+439 IDPSGSVR
-444 NIKGLVI
+444 GLVI

-482 SKLNLGG
+482 AKLNLGG
-489 EKREVTIL
+489 EEREVTIL

-508 EKMSPENVVSSLNEY
+508 ENMSPESVVSTLNEY

-548 VYGAPISAENDTER
+548 VYGAPISAKDDTQR
-562 AVTTA
+562 AVITA
-567 VEMQKQITRLNKIRK
+567 VEMQKQITRLNKQRK
-582 KRKDPPITV
+582 KRKDMPV
-591 GIGINRGVV
+591 SAGIGINRGIV
-600 VSGNVGSRDM
+600 VSGNIGSRDM

-630 GPGEILVSSSAWK
+630 GPGEILVSSTVWK
-643 ETRKLYS
+643 ETQKDHS
-650 YKELEP
+650 YKKLEP

-669 RIEYESKKLVL
+669 LIEHDS
-680 KGQNPTK
+680 
-687 K
+687 

>member
-1 VVEVSALDQLDYYL
+1 MVEVSAVDQLDYYL
-15 TSLDELGGILIDADQ
+15 TSLDELGEILIDADQ

-44 TILASKGAIFLYHH
+44 TVMASKGAIFLYHN
-58 KNDELSILASQ
+58 KSDQLSILASQ

-74 KPFSSPKKLTDQ
+74 NPFSSPKKLSSQ
-86 SVKHRYGHIDLERPP
+86 SVKHRYGHIELESSPS
-101 TWITGELKKCIL
+101 WITGGLKKCIL
-113 ESGAKI
+113 ESGGKI
-119 MVPLFHKDRL
+119 LVPLFHKDRL

-142 AYTNAEI
+142 VYTNAEI
-149 KILEIVANHLTK
+149 KILEIVASHLTK
-161 ALYNYELIQSVDE
+161 ALYNYELIQNVDE

-234 EPNSSFNWEETTV
+234 EPNSSFNWEDSDA

-253 TIFKKIEDLKSGV
+253 TIFKKIDDSKSGV
-266 ILAPGDKNSLQK
+266 ILTPEDKNSLQK
-278 KLGEDHIIIAP
+278 KLGEDHVIIAP
-289 LQAKGTVLGYMLLC
+289 IQAKENILGYMVLC

-315 KMDLDLL
+315 QTDLDLL
-322 SALCNQAA
+322 SALCNQGA

-339 RDIKEAK
+339 KEITEAK

-360 ITLDPLGEIDSINQA
+360 ITLDPLGEIDSINRA
-375 GIKILKTKMD
+375 GMNILKMNRD
-385 EIVGNH
+385 ETVGNH
-391 YMYMFEK
+391 YMYLFEK
-398 DADIIGLIQKVEIEN
+398 DMEIIGLIQRVEMEN
-413 TIHSEINMSF
+413 TTHSEINMSF
-423 LTVSKDAVVN
+423 LTVSKEAVVN

-439 IDIGG
+439 IDPNGSVR
-444 NIKGLVI
+444 GLVI

-482 SKLNLGG
+482 AKLNLGG
-489 EKREVTIL
+489 EEREVTIL

-508 EKMSPENVVSSLNEY
+508 ENMNPENVVSTLNEY

-548 VYGAPISAENDTER
+548 VYGAPISAEDDTQR

-567 VEMQKQITRLNKIRK
+567 VEMQKQIICLNKKRK
-582 KRKDPPITV
+582 KRKDMPISA
-591 GIGINRGVV
+591 GIGINRGIV
-600 VSGNVGSRDM
+600 VSGNIGSRDM

-630 GPGEILVSSSAWK
+630 GPGEILVSSTVWK
-643 ETRKLYS
+643 ETQKYYS
-650 YKELEP
+650 YKKREP

-661 KKNKVSVY
+661 KKNKVSIY
-669 RIEYESKKLVL
+669 RIEHD
-680 KGQNPTK
+680 G
-687 K
+687 

>member
-1 VVEVSALDQLDYYL
+1 MVEVSAGDQLDYYL
-15 TSLDELGGILIDADQ
+15 TSLDELGEILIDADQ

-44 TILASKGAIFLYHH
+44 TVMASKGAIFLYHH
-58 KNDELSILASQ
+58 KSDQLSILASQ

-74 KPFSSPKKLTDQ
+74 NPFSSPKKLSSQ
-86 SVKHRYGHIDLERPP
+86 SVKHRYGHIELVPP
-101 TWITGELKKCIL
+101 PSWITGELKKCIL
-113 ESGAKI
+113 ESGGKI
-119 MVPLFHKDRL
+119 LAPLFHKDRL

-142 AYTNAEI
+142 AYTGAEI

-161 ALYNYELIQSVDE
+161 ALYNYELIQNVDE

-234 EPNSSFNWEETTV
+234 EPNSSFNWEGFDA

-253 TIFKKIEDLKSGV
+253 TIFKKIEDSKSGV
-266 ILAPGDKNSLQK
+266 ILTPGDKNSLQK
-278 KLGEDHIIIAP
+278 KLGEDHVIIVPI
-289 LQAKGTVLGYMLLC
+289 QTKENILGYMVLC

-309 GVEAFT
+309 GVDAFT
-315 KMDLDLL
+315 QTDLDLL
-322 SALCNQAA
+322 SALCNQGA

-339 RDIKEAK
+339 KDITEAK

-360 ITLDPLGEIDSINQA
+360 ITLDPLGEIDSINRA
-375 GIKILKTKMD
+375 GMNILKMNKEET
-385 EIVGNH
+385 VGNH
-391 YMYMFEK
+391 YMYLFEK
-398 DADIIGLIQKVEIEN
+398 DMEIIGLIQKVEMDN
-413 TIHSEINMSF
+413 ATHSEINMSF
-423 LTVSKDAVVN
+423 LTVSKETVVN

-439 IDIGG
+439 IDPSGSVR
-444 NIKGLVI
+444 GLVI

-482 SKLNLGG
+482 AKLNLGG
-489 EKREVTIL
+489 EEREVTIL

-508 EKMSPENVVSSLNEY
+508 ENMSPENVVSTLNEY

-548 VYGAPISAENDTER
+548 VYGAPISAEDDTQR
-562 AVTTA
+562 AVATA
-567 VEMQKQITRLNKIRK
+567 VEMQKQIIRLNKKRR
-582 KRKDPPITV
+582 KRKEIPISA
-591 GIGINRGVV
+591 GIGINRGIV
-600 VSGNVGSRDM
+600 VSGNIGSRDM

-630 GPGEILVSSSAWK
+630 GAGEILVSSTVWK
-643 ETRKLYS
+643 ETPKHYS
-650 YKELEP
+650 YKKLEP

-669 RIEYESKKLVL
+669 LIEHDS
-680 KGQNPTK
+680 
-687 K
+687 

>member
-1 VVEVSALDQLDYYL
+1 MVEVSAVDQLDYYL
-15 TSLDELGGILIDADQ
+15 TSLDELGEILIDADQ

-44 TILASKGAIFLYHH
+44 TVMASKGAIFLYHH
-58 KNDELSILASQ
+58 KIDQLSILASQ

-74 KPFSSPKKLTDQ
+74 NPFSSPKKLSSQ
-86 SVKHRYGHIDLERPP
+86 SVKHRYGHIDLVPP
-101 TWITGELKKCIL
+101 PSWITGELKKCIL
-113 ESGAKI
+113 ESGGKI
-119 MVPLFHKDRL
+119 LAPLFHKDRL

-142 AYTNAEI
+142 AYTSAEI

-161 ALYNYELIQSVDE
+161 ALYNYELIQNVDE

-234 EPNSSFNWEETTV
+234 EPNSSFNWDGFDA

-253 TIFKKIEDLKSGV
+253 TIFKKIEDSKLGL
-266 ILAPGDKNSLQK
+266 ILTPGDKNSLQK
-278 KLGEDHIIIAP
+278 KLGEDHVIIAP
-289 LQAKGTVLGYMLLC
+289 IQAKETILGYMVLC

-309 GVEAFT
+309 GVDAFT
-315 KMDLDLL
+315 QTDLDLL
-322 SALCNQAA
+322 SALCNQGA

-339 RDIKEAK
+339 KDITEAK

-360 ITLDPLGEIDSINQA
+360 ITLDPLGEIDSINRA
-375 GIKILKTKMD
+375 GMNILKMNKD
-385 EIVGNH
+385 ETVGNH
-391 YMYMFEK
+391 YMYLFEK
-398 DADIIGLIQKVEIEN
+398 DMEIIGLIQKVEMDN
-413 TIHSEINMSF
+413 ATHSEINMSF
-423 LTVSKDAVVN
+423 LTVSKETVVN

-439 IDIGG
+439 IDPSGSVRG
-444 NIKGLVI
+444 VVI

-482 SKLNLGG
+482 AKLNLGG
-489 EKREVTIL
+489 EERQVTIL

-508 EKMSPENVVSSLNEY
+508 ENMSPENVVSTLNEY

-548 VYGAPISAENDTER
+548 VYGAPISAEDDTQR

-567 VEMQKQITRLNKIRK
+567 VEMQKQIIRLNKKRK
-582 KRKDPPITV
+582 KRKEIPISA
-591 GIGINRGVV
+591 GIGINRGIV
-600 VSGNVGSRDM
+600 VSGNIGSRDM

-630 GPGEILVSSSAWK
+630 GPGEILISSTVWK
-643 ETRKLYS
+643 EAPKHYS
-650 YKELEP
+650 YKKLEP

-669 RIEYESKKLVL
+669 LIEHDS
-680 KGQNPTK
+680 
-687 K
+687 

>member
-1 VVEVSALDQLDYYL
+1 MVEVSAVDQLDYYL
-15 TSLDELGGILIDADQ
+15 TSLDELGEILIDADQ

-44 TILASKGAIFLYHH
+44 TVMASKGAIFLYHP
-58 KNDELSILASQ
+58 KSDQLSILASQ

-74 KPFSSPKKLTDQ
+74 NPFPSPKNLSDKSL
-86 SVKHRYGHIDLERPP
+86 KHRYGHIDLDKNHS
-101 TWITGELKKCIL
+101 WITGKLKKCIL
-113 ESGAKI
+113 ELSAKI
-119 MVPLFHKDRL
+119 LVPLFHKDRL
-129 LGLLCVGKKFMGE
+129 LGVLCVGKKFMGE
-142 AYTNAEI
+142 AYTSAEI

-161 ALYNYELIQSVDE
+161 ALYNYELIQNVDE

-234 EPNSSFNWEETTV
+234 EPNSSFNWEDTDA

-253 TIFKKIEDLKSGV
+253 TIFKKIDDSKLGA
-266 ILAPGDKNSLQK
+266 ILTPEDKNSLQK
-278 KLGEDHIIIAP
+278 KLGEDHVIIAP
-289 LQAKGTVLGYMLLC
+289 IQAKENILGYMVLC

-315 KMDLDLL
+315 QTDLDLL
-322 SALCNQAA
+322 SALCNQGA

-339 RDIKEAK
+339 KDITEAK
-346 QFNESILGSIATGV
+346 QFNESILGSIATSV
-360 ITLDPLGEIDSINQA
+360 ITLDPLGEIDSINEA
-375 GIKILKTKMD
+375 GMNILKMNRD
-385 EIVGNH
+385 EIIGNH
-391 YMYMFEK
+391 YMYLFEK
-398 DADIIGLIQKVEIEN
+398 DMEIIGLIQMTEMEN
-413 TIHSEINMSF
+413 TIHSEINMPF
-423 LTVSKDAVVN
+423 LTVSKEAVVN
-433 VSAAPR
+433 VSVAPR
-439 IDIGG
+439 IDPSGSVR
-444 NIKGLVI
+444 GLVI

-482 SKLNLGG
+482 AKLNLGG
-489 EKREVTIL
+489 EEREVTIL

-508 EKMSPENVVSSLNEY
+508 ENMSPENVVSTLNEY

-548 VYGAPISAENDTER
+548 VYGAPISAKDDTQR

-567 VEMQKQITRLNKIRK
+567 VEMQKQITRLNNKRK
-582 KRKDPPITV
+582 KRNDMPISA
-591 GIGINRGVV
+591 GIGINRGIV
-600 VSGNVGSRDM
+600 VSGNIGSRDM

-630 GPGEILVSSSAWK
+630 GSGEILVSSTVWK
-643 ETRKLYS
+643 ETQKHYS
-650 YKELEP
+650 YKKLEP

-661 KKNKVSVY
+661 KKNKVGVY
-669 RIEYESKKLVL
+669 RIDHD
-680 KGQNPTK
+680 G
-687 K
+687 